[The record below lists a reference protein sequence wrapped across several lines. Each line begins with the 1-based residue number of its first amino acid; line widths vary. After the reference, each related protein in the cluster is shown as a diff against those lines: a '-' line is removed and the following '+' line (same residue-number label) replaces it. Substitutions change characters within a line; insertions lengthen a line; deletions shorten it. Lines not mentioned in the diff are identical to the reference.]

1 MAIPNS
7 TKSAIKSA
15 TTGLIRFNTS
25 TASPA
30 VELFRD
36 ACRELPR
43 VLTIFDIDIPIPVVR
58 QRIAG
63 MIRENAWVKD
73 ERTIK
78 MLVTKGYLELE
89 EACLQYKT
97 KHQLLNKIDPTSMRK
112 HQESDDF
119 LDNFL
124 KGTL

>member
-1 MAIPNS
+1 MARHFLTPS
-7 TKSAIKSA
+7 VSSA
-15 TTGLIRFNTS
+15 
-25 TASPA
+25 
-30 VELFRD
+30 
-36 ACRELPR
+36 PR
-43 VLTIFDIDIPIPVVR
+43 LLGAWAAVLTIFDIDIPIPVVR